1 MKKKF
6 DNTDN
11 ILGGIVKKVRQEK
24 GLSQEALG
32 KYVGLGK
39 SSISKIESGKTN
51 ISIDDASVLLEAM
64 GEKLSVYID
73 SQYPSAETMM
83 KATIFV
89 TVAACWFAE
98 DKKITKQKAFNFL
111 QKNQGIK
118 FLEENWE
125 IEQTLSREQIIED
138 LTRICTNHI
147 AKAKKK
153 ERRVIMNL
161 LKIENMG
168 NKYNYENVLGEI
180 ACYIAKECNL
190 TPSEAVGVVM
200 NDDCTDAVIE
210 EIQKSDRIDIEALA
224 SRYLTEE
231 LC

>member
-1 MKKKF
+1 MYAKHEISSSSSFLCNFKLKKLLVWETLAIFAPKRTDMKKKF

-64 GEKLSVYID
+64 GEKLSVHIGN
-73 SQYPSAETMM
+73 QYPPVETMM

-98 DKKITKQKAFNFL
+98 DKKISKQKAFNFL
-111 QKNQGIK
+111 QKNQGIR

-125 IEQTLSREQIIED
+125 IEQTMPREQIIED
-138 LTRICTNHI
+138 LTRICNNHI

-153 ERRVIMNL
+153 EGRV
-161 LKIENMG
+161 
-168 NKYNYENVLGEI
+168 
-180 ACYIAKECNL
+180 
-190 TPSEAVGVVM
+190 VV
-200 NDDCTDAVIE
+200 
-210 EIQKSDRIDIEALA
+210 S
-224 SRYLTEE
+224 
-231 LC
+231 

>member
-11 ILGGIVKKVRQEK
+11 LLGGIVKKVRLEK

-51 ISIDDASVLLEAM
+51 ISADDASVLLEAM
-64 GEKLSVYID
+64 GEKLNIYIGNL
-73 SQYPSAETMM
+73 YPSAETKM

-98 DKKITKQKAFNFL
+98 DKGITKQKAFNYL
-111 QKNQGIK
+111 QKNQGIR

-125 IEQTLSREQIIED
+125 IEQTMPREQIIQD
-138 LTRICTNHI
+138 LTHICNNHI
-147 AKAKKK
+147 AKTKKR
-153 ERRVIMNL
+153 EGRMN
-161 LKIENMG
+161 
-168 NKYNYENVLGEI
+168 V
-180 ACYIAKECNL
+180 
-190 TPSEAVGVVM
+190 S
-200 NDDCTDAVIE
+200 
-210 EIQKSDRIDIEALA
+210 
-224 SRYLTEE
+224 
-231 LC
+231 